1 MSLLVIAANS
11 ARLLAELAHAE
22 GHQVIALDLFGDA
35 DTRRASMDWQ
45 RIGAPHSLRIDGE
58 RTLAALQR
66 AAEEGALGWIPGSG
80 FEGRPELLEQ
90 GAQLLPLI
98 GSEALPVRRVRDPR
112 FFFAKLDSLG
122 VAYPLTR
129 LAPPEQP
136 LGWLLKDAEGT
147 GGWHIRHAEAVA
159 PQAVAA
165 SHYFQREAAG
175 VPMSTTFLANG
186 SGVIVLGH
194 NRLIVRAFGGRPHVY
209 CGAIGPVPVSGAVAR
224 ELGRI
229 VHALAAEFG
238 LRGLCSLDFLLD
250 DDRVAVLEVNPRPP
264 ASLALYRHRLPLI
277 AAQLRACL
285 AGELPATLAES
296 RGLRAHRIVYARR
309 PLALGE
315 AAAARLKAEPDVHDQ
330 PCAGARFEAGDPV
343 FSLSAAGD
351 DADALIEQLKRR
363 RDALLTSLETNP

>member
-35 DTRRASMDWQ
+35 DTLRACVDWQ
-45 RIGAPHSLRIDGE
+45 RIGAAHSLRIDGE

-66 AAEEGALGWIPGSG
+66 AAREGAVGWIAGSG
-80 FEGRPELLEQ
+80 FEGRPELIER
-90 GAQLLPLI
+90 GARVLKPI
-98 GSEALPVRRVRDPR
+98 GTDALQVRRVRDSR
-112 FFFAKLDSLG
+112 FFFGKLDKLG
-122 VAYPLTR
+122 VAYPVTR
-129 LAPPEQP
+129 LQPPEAP
-136 LGWLLKDAEGT
+136 RGWLLKDANGT
-147 GGWHIRHAEAVA
+147 GGWHIRHAEAFSGQVI
-159 PQAVAA
+159 PEG
-165 SHYFQREAAG
+165 HYFQREAAG

-186 SGVIVLGH
+186 SGAIVLGH

-229 VHALAAEFG
+229 VHALAAEFE

-250 DDRVAVLEVNPRPP
+250 EDRVAVLEVNPRPP

-285 AGELPATLAES
+285 GGELPAAQAES
-296 RGLRAHRIVYARR
+296 HGLQAHRIVYARR
-309 PLALGE
+309 PFELGDV
-315 AAAARLKAEPDVHDQ
+315 AAARLQAEPDAHDQ

-351 DADALIEQLKRR
+351 DIDALIEQLRRR
-363 RDALLTSLETNP
+363 RDALLTTLETNP